1 MGEYLIKCVGCK
13 SVEPPHAQFCQN
25 DDSLLRTEYFAR
37 QLTPR
42 DLPGIW
48 KFYDWLPVMKPLRG
62 VGERPV
68 TYKSEGLAKV
78 LGLENLYIS
87 FSGYWPERNVTM
99 STCSFKD
106 LEAPPTIQHV
116 KERGDDSVLVVA
128 SIGNTARAFAQ
139 AASLAD
145 QPLVLVVPE
154 KGLSRLWITTK
165 PSDNICV
172 VAVDGNYNDAID
184 LGGQL
189 ASQPGFISEGG
200 ARNVARRDGM
210 GVVMLEAALTMKT
223 LPQHYFQAVGSGT
236 GGIAAWEASLRLIQ
250 DGRFGQ
256 KLPKLHLAQNLP
268 CAPIFSSWTG
278 AAVESKCPEGMY
290 DDVLFNKSPPYDIV
304 GGVKDAL
311 QSTGGRVYGITHKE
325 AADAQKLFEEAEEI
339 DIVGAA
345 AIAVAAIRQALES
358 NAVNVKD
365 SILLNI
371 TGGGISRLE
380 RECDMFM
387 LNRSVKAKPGD
398 QISNI
403 DLLTSIRDVLGR
415 D

>member
-1 MGEYLIKCVGCK
+1 MGEYLVKCVSCN
-13 SVEPPHAQFCQN
+13 STQSPHAHVCPN
-25 DDSLLRTEYFAR
+25 DDSLLRTEYLSR

-48 KFYDWLPVMKPLRG
+48 KFYDWLPVMKPLKG

-68 TYKSEGLAKV
+68 TYKSQGLAKE

-99 STCSFKD
+99 TTCSFKD

-116 KERGDDSVLVVA
+116 KERGDNPVLVVA
-128 SIGNTARAFAQ
+128 SVGNTARAFAK

-236 GGIAAWEASLRLIQ
+236 GGIAAWEASLRLVR

-256 KLPKLHLAQNLP
+256 ALPKLHLAQNIP

-278 AAVESKCPEGMY
+278 SAVESQCPEGMY
-290 DDVLFNKSPPYDIV
+290 DDVLFNKSPPYDII

-311 QSTGGRVYGITHKE
+311 QSTRGSVYGITHKE

-345 AIAVAAIRQALES
+345 AIAVAALGQALES
-358 NAVNVKD
+358 NAVKAKD

-380 RECDMFM
+380 RECDLFM
-387 LNRSVKAKPGD
+387 LASNLKAKPTD
-398 QISNI
+398 LTSNI
-403 DLLTSIRDVLGR
+403 DLLTSIREVLGS